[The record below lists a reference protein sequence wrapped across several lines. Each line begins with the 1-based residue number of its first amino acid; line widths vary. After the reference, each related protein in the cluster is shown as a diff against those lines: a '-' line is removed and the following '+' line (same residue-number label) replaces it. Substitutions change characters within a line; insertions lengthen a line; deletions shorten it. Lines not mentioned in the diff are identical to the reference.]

1 MIISK
6 LNLTET
12 YPEYYKVKTNP
23 QLVELEPYQYIT
35 VQGNSAPNTPVF
47 LAAID
52 DLYKL
57 VYGIKF
63 FHKNEGMDFVVPK
76 MEAFWWVEGDLPFD
90 ETPQEEWYWKIMFRM
105 PDFVGEGEF
114 KLVAD
119 QLVKE
124 GKLAHDHQLKFE
136 SIHEGKSVQV
146 LHIGS
151 YYDER
156 GTLEKMFA
164 FMKENGL
171 EVNGQHHEIYISDPR
186 KTAEEKL
193 KTILRYAVK

>member
-1 MIISK
+1 MIMSK
-6 LNLTET
+6 LNLIEA
-12 YPEYYKVKTNP
+12 YPEYYKAKP
-23 QLVELEPYQYIT
+23 SPELVEFEPYQYIT
-35 VQGNSAPNTPVF
+35 IQGNSEPNAPVF
-47 LAAID
+47 LAAIN

-57 VYGIKF
+57 VYSIKF
-63 FHKNEGMDFVVPK
+63 YHKNEGMDFKIPK
-76 MEAFWWVEGDLPFD
+76 MEAFWWVEGELSFE
-90 ETPQEEWYWKIMFRM
+90 ETPQEEWFWKIMFRM

-114 KLVAD
+114 NMAVDKLI
-119 QLVKE
+119 QE
-124 GKLAHDHQLKFE
+124 RKLDSDHQLKFE
-136 SIHEGKSVQV
+136 SIHEGKSVQA

-156 GTLEKMFA
+156 GTLEKMFV

>member
-1 MIISK
+1 MSK
-6 LNLTET
+6 LNLTEA
-12 YPEYYKVKTNP
+12 YPEYYKAKSNP

-35 VQGNSAPNTPVF
+35 IQGNSEPNAPVF

-76 MEAFWWVEGDLPFD
+76 MEAFWWVDGELPFE

-114 KLVAD
+114 KLVVD

-124 GKLAHDHQLKFE
+124 GKLANDHQLEFE
-136 SIHEGKSVQV
+136 SIHEGKSVQA

-156 GTLEKMFA
+156 GTLEKIFA
-164 FMKENGL
+164 FMKDNDL
-171 EVNGQHHEIYISDPR
+171 EMNGQHHEIYISDPR
-186 KTAEEKL
+186 KTVEEKL